1 MINIIIINYQGLDSG
16 AAMSLMEL
24 LRSLANEGL
33 PIIQSIHQP
42 SNQIVNIFDKIMV
55 ISNGSIV
62 YYGKSFD
69 IESYLNSIDYYLP
82 INSSSSAVD
91 FLLEALYSDAVT
103 PIEGFFH
110 RG

>member
-1 MINIIIINYQGLDSG
+1 MFDICSI
-16 AAMSLMEL
+16 L
-24 LRSLANEGL
+24 LPFLA
-33 PIIQSIHQP
+33 
-42 SNQIVNIFDKIMV
+42 VM
-55 ISNGSIV
+55 
-62 YYGKSFD
+62 FD